1 VGRGKKRVGRGR
13 RRRRRRRGRKKRLVM
28 MEEVG
33 DGGGEERRR
42 RRRRRIARGKRENR
56 SIEGD
61 SGTEGGKARAGP
73 MRPSPA

>member
-1 VGRGKKRVGRGR
+1 VGRGKKRVGRG

-33 DGGGEERRR
+33 DGGGEE